1 MRTFKNCWYWAI
13 SSEALVKWGTFRD
26 YPRGVGRKARNGG
39 QLDMNSEKL
48 NELVEFARNWF
59 TSNGV
64 DIPKTAAEWQKCSVA
79 RGEIP
84 PGCTTGSLRRL
95 GTTAK
100 WFIESILGKDNPTSI
115 KKVDMDYAA
124 LGFKLIDHSW
134 YKGHKSC
141 DLECIQCCHKEVI
154 DFGTLARMRDRGDK
168 FCRICR
174 NVGGKPK
181 PIHVY
186 NRPGFVATEY
196 SNHIVTLRHEL
207 CGNTIT
213 RTTATLANNA
223 VPVCE
228 HCYPEKNSVFGTK
241 VTLDG
246 ITFHSKVEAD
256 VYSQLKV
263 LATEFNF
270 TITRQIPYATL
281 FSGVSSNHTADFF
294 IPEYSIVV
302 EAGGLNTARYKETMA
317 WKLSLSDRVC
327 HVPTANQVDDIVRP
341 LLKRKG

>member
-1 MRTFKNCWYWAI
+1 
-13 SSEALVKWGTFRD
+13 
-26 YPRGVGRKARNGG
+26 
-39 QLDMNSEKL
+39 MNSEKL

-95 GTTAK
+95 GTTTK

-141 DLECIQCCHKEVI
+141 YLECIQCCHKEVI

-196 SNHIVTLRHEL
+196 SNRLVTLTHEL
-207 CGNTIT
+207 CGKSIT
-213 RTTATLANNA
+213 RTAATLANNT

-228 HCYPEKNSVFGTK
+228 HCLDISPYVFGGRFGTK
-241 VTLDG
+241 TTHSG
-246 ITFHSKVEAD
+246 IVFPSRVEAE
-256 VYSQLKV
+256 VFAQLSL
-263 LATEFNF
+263 LAKEFNF
-270 TITRQIPYATL
+270 SIRRQVPYKEI
-281 FSGVSSNHTADFF
+281 FSYIDTKHTANFY
-294 IPEYSIVV
+294 IPEYDIVV
-302 EAGGLNTARYKETMA
+302 EAGGINTKRYSETKE
-317 WKLSLSDRVC
+317 WKLSLSNRVC
-327 HVPTANQVDDIVRP
+327 FISKSYQVDDIVRP
-341 LLKRKG
+341 LLKGKG